1 MKSRVLLSFII
12 ILFCIGHIAAQEKK
26 TFQVGVILDTVTPES
41 EQILSLIKQEILAV
55 VGEDAIVNFSKDLVL
70 VNDFDREKTESNY
83 QELVQGSSDIIIAF
97 GPISNIIISE
107 KESHAKPTILFG
119 NAPSDFIDIDL
130 TRTSSGI
137 ENLVYIIPEQSY
149 RNDLNTFKELYEFK
163 KVGIAVDKFLSETL
177 PINQYLDELAQD
189 LDLDYTFIP
198 FQSLDELIT
207 QLENIDALY
216 LAGGF
221 LLSDEEVAEL
231 AEILIDKSI
240 PSFTSTDAGD
250 VLSGLLATNQAVEN
264 LDLFIRRIA
273 LTVEAIINGEKAS
286 ELPFF
291 LEINTELTIN
301 YNTADKLGIPIRYSL
316 MATTNLV
323 GDFNRLTAEKRYDLR
338 EVMLE
343 VIGENLT
350 LQSDQREVE
359 LVTQDVKTA
368 KSNYLPDLTASASG
382 VYIDPKLAE
391 ISNGQNPEFS
401 TDASLTLSQTIFSPD
416 ATANIGIQNDLL
428 EAQRK
433 LYDSSQLDVI
443 FDGANAYFNALLLK
457 ANLQITSRNLGVTK
471 RSLQLARQNFESGQT
486 GKSDV
491 LQFTSQL
498 AGNTQTLVEAVNLL
512 EQSFFGLNQLLNQPI
527 NRKIDVED
535 AELGKGVFEKYQYD
549 QFREFLDNPSLKE
562 PFVAFIVNE
571 AKANAPELQ
580 SLDFN
585 LSAVNRS
592 MKLAT
597 NGRFLPT
604 LALQGQY
611 NTNIS
616 KSGTGS
622 TVPAGFS
629 DLPITNYSVGLNI
642 SVPLFQRNQRNINKQ
657 TALIQKD
664 QLMINKENLALNL
677 ERNVNTTILELI
689 NQIAN
694 IELSKVSE
702 EAAKESLELTQ
713 EAYSTGAVNW
723 NQLIDAQENYLTAQ
737 QSNATAIYNYLLQSL
752 QLERYIGYYFILHT
766 DEENEAFRQ
775 RFFTYLVNEN

>member
-1 MKSRVLLSFII
+1 MKSRVLLAFII
-12 ILFCIGHIAAQEKK
+12 ILFGIDHVSAQEKK
-26 TFQVGVILDTVTPES
+26 TFQIGVILDTVTPES
-41 EQILSLIKQEILAV
+41 EQIFSLIKEEIFAV
-55 VGEDAIVNFSKDLVL
+55 VGEDAIIEFSNDLVL
-70 VNDFDREKTESNY
+70 VNNFDREKTESNY
-83 QELVQGSSDIIIAF
+83 QELIQGPSDIIIAF
-97 GPISNIIISE
+97 GPISNIIISG
-107 KESHAKPTILFG
+107 KEFHPKPTILFG
-119 NAPSDFIDIDL
+119 NAPGDLIDIDL

-137 ENLVYIIPEQSY
+137 ENLVYIIPGQSY
-149 RNDLNTFKELYEFK
+149 RTDLTTFEELYQFK
-163 KVGIAVDKFLSETL
+163 NVGIAVDRPLSETL
-177 PINQYLDELAQD
+177 PISQYLDELTRE
-189 LDLDYTFIP
+189 LGLDYTFIP
-198 FQSLDELIT
+198 FQNLDELVV
-207 QLENIDALY
+207 QLDNIDALY

-221 LLSDEEVAEL
+221 LLSDTEIAKL
-231 AEILIDKSI
+231 ADILIDKGI
-240 PSFTSTDAGD
+240 PSFTSTDADD
-250 VLSGLLATNQAVEN
+250 VLTGLLATNQAAEN
-264 LDLFIRRIA
+264 MDLFIRRIA
-273 LTVEAIINGEKAS
+273 LTVEAIVNGEKAS

-291 LEINTELTIN
+291 LEINTDLTIN
-301 YNTADKLGIPIRYSL
+301 YSTAEKLGIPIKYSL
-316 MATTNLV
+316 IATTNLV
-323 GDFNRLTAEKRYDLR
+323 GDFNRVTAEKRYDLR

-343 VIGENLT
+343 VIGENLN
-350 LQSDQREVE
+350 LQSDQKEVE
-359 LVTQDVKTA
+359 LIAQDVRTA

-401 TDASLTLSQTIFSPD
+401 TDASLTISQTIFSPD

-428 EAQRK
+428 EAQKK
-433 LYDSSQLDVI
+433 LYDSSQLDII
-443 FDGANAYFNALLLK
+443 FDGANAYFNVLLLK
-457 ANLQITSRNLGVTK
+457 ANLQISSRNLGVTK

-486 GKSDV
+486 GKSDI

-512 EQSFFGLNQLLNQPI
+512 EQSFYGLNQLLNQPI

-535 AELGKGVFEKYQYD
+535 AELGKGVFERYQYD
-549 QFREFLDNPSLKE
+549 QFREFLDSPTLRE
-562 PFVAFIVNE
+562 PFIAFIVNE
-571 AKANAPELQ
+571 AKVNAPELQ

-616 KSGTGS
+616 KSGAGS
-622 TVPAGFS
+622 TVPVGFN
-629 DLPITNYSVGLNI
+629 DLPTTNYSVGLNI

-664 QLMINKENLALNL
+664 QLLLNKENLALNI

-775 RFFTYLVNEN
+775 RFFTYLVNKN